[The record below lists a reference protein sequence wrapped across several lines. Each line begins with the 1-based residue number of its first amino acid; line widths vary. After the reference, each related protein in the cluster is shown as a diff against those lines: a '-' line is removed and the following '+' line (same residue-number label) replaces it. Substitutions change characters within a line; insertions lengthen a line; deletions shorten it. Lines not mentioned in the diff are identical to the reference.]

1 MSFITDFI
9 NLINF
14 KIIEKN
20 YLNFFFENEFIEG
33 HLEPY
38 LNKNSNKEK
47 TLIISLYKTKNKKL
61 KNYKIIMIKNF
72 FFWKYF
78 F

>member
-20 YLNFFFENEFIEG
+20 YLRIFFFENEFIEG
-33 HLEPY
+33 HLEN
-38 LNKNSNKEK
+38 LFK
-47 TLIISLYKTKNKKL
+47 
-61 KNYKIIMIKNF
+61 
-72 FFWKYF
+72 
-78 F
+78 